1 MSSVRGET
9 ANSEGFARSLDGITT
24 QHERILLQAIARRL
38 PQFVAP
44 DHLTLAG
51 VVGAFM
57 AAAALS
63 VANVWQE
70 FIWLGLIGLLVNWAG
85 DSLDGTLARMRH
97 IERPRYGFFVDH
109 VSDIASQFA
118 IVLGLGLSPLMRF
131 DVALL
136 ALLGYLALST
146 YTYVKLHVTR
156 SMQLTYFGVGP
167 TEIRVLIGGGLI
179 VGALVDL
186 PEVGTPFGPIGIF
199 DAVGLLLFAFALL
212 SGVAMFMRDA
222 RQLAIID
229 PARRLVPTE
238 VAMIDVT
245 SHATAQHAAVHERSE
260 RANV

>member
-1 MSSVRGET
+1 MSSARGVR
-9 ANSEGFARSLDGITT
+9 ADSEEFARSLDGITSR
-24 QHERILLQAIARRL
+24 HEQVLLQAIAKRL
-38 PQFVAP
+38 PQSVLP
-44 DHLTLAG
+44 DHLTLVG

-63 VANVWQE
+63 AANVWQE
-70 FIWLGLIGLLVNWAG
+70 FVWLGLAGLLVNWAG
-85 DSLDGTLARMRH
+85 DSLDGTLARIRH

-118 IVLGLGLSPLMRF
+118 IVVGLGLSPLMRF

-167 TEIRVLIGGGLI
+167 TEIRVLIGSGLI
-179 VGALVDL
+179 VAALVDL
-186 PEVGTPFGPIGIF
+186 PEMGTPFGPIGIF
-199 DAVGLLLFAFALL
+199 DAVGLLLFVFAVL

-222 RQLAIID
+222 KQLAIID
-229 PARRLVPTE
+229 PARRLVPAE

-245 SHATAQHAAVHERSE
+245 QRATAQHVAAHERSE